1 MLGHRRR
8 REPLDLRPCTC
19 PRLQATMNPSSS
31 CLTEMRSQYKNGKDT
46 KSILGARNG
55 VPRRYE
61 TNAEDLTRVETVP
74 GRNRSGNP
82 GKKMDCVH
90 ILESIGVLHIDR
102 FNQILRSLPGLTPRV
117 LIMRLNELEE
127 SGLIT
132 PIIIQKSPK
141 LVSWTLTENG
151 QDTLPILEGYF
162 SFTKKWHPNATL
174 KNHRTDS
181 VKRPSLLE
189 LVEERKQELVWL
201 EI

>member
-1 MLGHRRR
+1 
-8 REPLDLRPCTC
+8 
-19 PRLQATMNPSSS
+19 
-31 CLTEMRSQYKNGKDT
+31 MRSQYKNGKDT

-82 GKKMDCVH
+82 GKKMDCSYSRKH
-90 ILESIGVLHIDR
+90 RMHIDR

-117 LIMRLNELEE
+117 LIMRLDELEE

-141 LVSWTLTENG
+141 LVSWTLTEKG

-181 VKRPSLLE
+181 VKRQSLLE
-189 LVEERKQELVWL
+189 LVEERKQEMVG
-201 EI
+201 

>member
-1 MLGHRRR
+1 MGFP
-8 REPLDLRPCTC
+8 E
-19 PRLQATMNPSSS
+19 
-31 CLTEMRSQYKNGKDT
+31 DT
-46 KSILGARNG
+46 KQTQRISRGSKQCPVGIDLATLGRKW
-55 VPRRYE
+55 
-61 TNAEDLTRVETVP
+61 T
-74 GRNRSGNP
+74 
-82 GKKMDCVH
+82 VH

-141 LVSWTLTENG
+141 LVSWTLTEKG
-151 QDTLPILEGYF
+151 QDRLPILEGYF

-181 VKRPSLLE
+181 VKRQSLLE
-189 LVEERKQELVWL
+189 LVEERKQEMVG
-201 EI
+201 

>member
-1 MLGHRRR
+1 MGFP
-8 REPLDLRPCTC
+8 E
-19 PRLQATMNPSSS
+19 
-31 CLTEMRSQYKNGKDT
+31 DT
-46 KSILGARNG
+46 KQTQRISRGSKQCPVGIDLATLGRKW
-55 VPRRYE
+55 
-61 TNAEDLTRVETVP
+61 T
-74 GRNRSGNP
+74 
-82 GKKMDCVH
+82 VH

-132 PIIIQKSPK
+132 PIIIQESPK
-141 LVSWTLTENG
+141 LVGWTLTEKG

-181 VKRPSLLE
+181 LKRQSLLE
-189 LVEERKQELVWL
+189 LVEERKQEMVG
-201 EI
+201 

>member
-1 MLGHRRR
+1 MGFP
-8 REPLDLRPCTC
+8 E
-19 PRLQATMNPSSS
+19 
-31 CLTEMRSQYKNGKDT
+31 DT
-46 KSILGARNG
+46 KQTQRISRGSKQCPVGIDLATLGRKW
-55 VPRRYE
+55 
-61 TNAEDLTRVETVP
+61 T
-74 GRNRSGNP
+74 
-82 GKKMDCVH
+82 VH

-132 PIIIQKSPK
+132 PIIIQESPK
-141 LVSWTLTENG
+141 LVGWTLTEKG

-181 VKRPSLLE
+181 VKRRSLLE
-189 LVEERKQELVWL
+189 LVEERKQEMVG
-201 EI
+201 

>member
-1 MLGHRRR
+1 MGFP
-8 REPLDLRPCTC
+8 E
-19 PRLQATMNPSSS
+19 
-31 CLTEMRSQYKNGKDT
+31 DT
-46 KSILGARNG
+46 KQTQRISRGSKQCPVGIDLATLGRKW
-55 VPRRYE
+55 
-61 TNAEDLTRVETVP
+61 T
-74 GRNRSGNP
+74 
-82 GKKMDCVH
+82 VH

-132 PIIIQKSPK
+132 PIIIQESPK
-141 LVSWTLTENG
+141 LVGWTLTEKG

-181 VKRPSLLE
+181 VKRQSLLE
-189 LVEERKQELVWL
+189 LVEERKQEMVG
-201 EI
+201 

>member
-1 MLGHRRR
+1 MGFP
-8 REPLDLRPCTC
+8 E
-19 PRLQATMNPSSS
+19 
-31 CLTEMRSQYKNGKDT
+31 DT
-46 KSILGARNG
+46 KQTQRISRGSKQCPVGIDLATLGRKW
-55 VPRRYE
+55 
-61 TNAEDLTRVETVP
+61 T
-74 GRNRSGNP
+74 
-82 GKKMDCVH
+82 VH

-141 LVSWTLTENG
+141 VVSWTLTEKG

-181 VKRPSLLE
+181 LKWQSLLE

>member
-1 MLGHRRR
+1 
-8 REPLDLRPCTC
+8 
-19 PRLQATMNPSSS
+19 MNPSSS
-31 CLTEMRSQYKNGKDT
+31 CLTEMCSQYKNGKDT

-132 PIIIQKSPK
+132 PITIQTSSK
-141 LVSWTLTENG
+141 LVSWTLSEQAQG
-151 QDTLPILEGYF
+151 TLPILEL
-162 SFTKKWHPNATL
+162 TL
-174 KNHRTDS
+174 RVTPQWPTNSS
-181 VKRPSLLE
+181 VK
-189 LVEERKQELVWL
+189 K
-201 EI
+201 